1 MTFIKF
7 INTFVEDENFRKTI
21 NSLYDVWRKE
31 NPTFESAI
39 TPQPQQTV
47 STANTPEQNA
57 AVQQGQQ
64 KPEPKTIT
72 GDLNKLSAEQLD
84 MTAEQF
90 ANVADRVKALN
101 KVQEENEKA
110 TQQAKENIDKDLDT
124 IQQTFN
130 AVANGQTNNVVG

>member
-1 MTFIKF
+1 MTFIEF
-7 INTFVEDENFRKTI
+7 INKFVEDAEFKKTI
-21 NSLYDVWRKE
+21 NALYDVWKKE

-39 TPQPQQTV
+39 APQPQQTV

-57 AVQQGQQ
+57 AIQQGQQ
-64 KPEPKTIT
+64 KQEPKTIT
-72 GDLNKLSAEQLD
+72 GDLNNLTAEQLD

>member
-1 MTFIKF
+1 MKF
-7 INTFVEDENFRKTI
+7 IEFINNFVEDAEFKKTI
-21 NSLYDVWRKE
+21 NALYDVWKKE

-64 KPEPKTIT
+64 KQEPKTIT